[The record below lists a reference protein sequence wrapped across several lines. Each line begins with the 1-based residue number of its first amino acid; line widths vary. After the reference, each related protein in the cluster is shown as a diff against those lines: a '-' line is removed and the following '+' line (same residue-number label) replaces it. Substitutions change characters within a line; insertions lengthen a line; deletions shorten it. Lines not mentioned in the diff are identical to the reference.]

1 MKAPRF
7 SYCIAILAITGIFV
21 AFIVYA
27 IGSPAVSKVNHPPV
41 KAVAPARTT
50 TSTASVAPAKKT
62 TTRTEP
68 PVDVVPSEKHLHA
81 KEFNRHENADSLHN
95 PSQQITRYTNEKSHT
110 FIYFRAFFSYMFAP
124 TPFFRCALE

>member
-68 PVDVVPSEKHLHA
+68 PCGCCAERKALARKRIQQARERRLATQSVSTD
-81 KEFNRHENADSLHN
+81 NAIH
-95 PSQQITRYTNEKSHT
+95 K
-110 FIYFRAFFSYMFAP
+110 
-124 TPFFRCALE
+124 

>member
-27 IGSPAVSKVNHPPV
+27 IDSPAVSKVNHPPV

-50 TSTASVAPAKKT
+50 T
-62 TTRTEP
+62 
-68 PVDVVPSEKHLHA
+68 
-81 KEFNRHENADSLHN
+81 F
-95 PSQQITRYTNEKSHT
+95 
-110 FIYFRAFFSYMFAP
+110 
-124 TPFFRCALE
+124 